1 MSVKEMAALM
11 RGMMPARNAP
21 DRARLDAL
29 MRRFPD
35 SDDNSRR
42 SSSPDLIPLRPA
54 GFAGQVRRS
63 IP

>member
-1 MSVKEMAALM
+1 MSVKEMAAVM
-11 RGMMPARNAP
+11 RAVVPARNAP

-42 SSSPDLIPLRPA
+42 SSSPDLTLLRPRA
-54 GFAGQVRRS
+54 SQGKSRRS